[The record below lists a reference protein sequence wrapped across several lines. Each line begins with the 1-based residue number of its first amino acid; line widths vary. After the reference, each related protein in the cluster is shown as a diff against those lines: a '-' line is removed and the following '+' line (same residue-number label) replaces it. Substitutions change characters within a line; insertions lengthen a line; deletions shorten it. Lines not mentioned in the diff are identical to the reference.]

1 MTQRPSIEAR
11 LFDGQSS
18 RPRAVR
24 LSVGDDRVLLEAIDG
39 SAPAERLRADDLR
52 WHEPL
57 GRAVRRVDL
66 PGGRV
71 CEVATGPG
79 LSAFLAATGHAESA
93 VTVWQGSAA
102 RAVFALVVLIVVAIA
117 GYRWGLPLTARL
129 IAHALP
135 QQTISALDGQLLDT
149 LDRSGLLAPTTLD
162 GAAVADIEAA
172 TAPLLRARNDAPARL
187 HFRSAEAI
195 GANAFAL
202 PGGDIVV
209 TDALVALAPTPQHVA
224 AVIAHEL
231 GHVEH
236 RHGLRNLIQ
245 ASMLAA
251 VIGAWTGDFGS
262 LATAGAT
269 GVLSA
274 AYSRDFELDA
284 DNYGAALLER
294 SGSSPVLLADMLD
307 ALSRARRGGSG
318 SEATGAS
325 GTQERGAHW
334 SDYLS
339 SHPPTPER
347 IARLRDAAPR

>member
-1 MTQRPSIEAR
+1 MAARPSIDAR

-24 LSVGDDRVLLEAIDG
+24 LSVVDDGVLLDTLDG
-39 SAPAERLRADDLR
+39 SVPGERLTADALR

-57 GRAVRRVDL
+57 GHAVRRVDL
-66 PGGRV
+66 PAGRV
-71 CEVATGPG
+71 CEVSTGPG
-79 LSAFLAATGHAESA
+79 LSAFLAATGHAESS
-93 VTVWQGSAA
+93 VTVWQRSAS
-102 RAVFALVVLIVVAIA
+102 RAVFALVVLIVLGIV
-117 GYRWGLPLTARL
+117 GYRWGLPLTARV

-149 LDRSGLLAPTTLD
+149 LDRTGLLAPTALD
-162 GAAVADIEAA
+162 SEAVAGVEAA
-172 TAPLLRARNDAPARL
+172 TGPLLAARDSSARSRI

-245 ASMLAA
+245 ASLLAA
-251 VIGAWTGDFGS
+251 VIGAWTGDFSS

-274 AYSRDFELDA
+274 AYSRGFEHEA
-284 DNYGAALLER
+284 DEYGAALLTR
-294 SGSSPVLLADMLD
+294 TGSSPRLLADMLV
-307 ALSRARRGGSG
+307 ALSASRRGGIEG
-318 SEATGAS
+318 EASREPATRDEA
-325 GTQERGAHW
+325 AHLH
-334 SDYLS
+334 DYLS
-339 SHPPTPER
+339 THPPTPER
-347 IARLRDAAPR
+347 LARLRAAAS